1 MNLLEAL
8 WREHGMTLILVS
20 HDSAVVRRAQR
31 IGVMSKAAS
40 PSVRTAG
47 PYDRVAKYSCLV
59 RIPLTADHSWCIR
72 VFLS

>member
-31 IGVMSKAAS
+31 IGVMSKGRLTIRQDS
-40 PSVRTAG
+40 
-47 PYDRVAKYSCLV
+47 
-59 RIPLTADHSWCIR
+59 RI
-72 VFLS
+72 V